1 MQPRKPPP
9 VTQDAPRPARTPLA
23 YRFAIRAALAL
34 APLAARW
41 SPKLAAGLRGRR
53 ESAAHFARWG
63 ADGRDPAR
71 PLLLVHAASAGE
83 LRQVEP
89 VLHRLRQRH
98 PDWQLVVTCFSPS
111 GLPVAA
117 ALGADLTGLLPWDTP
132 DAVATLLDQLRPTAI
147 VLTRAE
153 LWPELLGA
161 AAARGVRLV
170 LLAATV
176 PPGSHRLRWPAR
188 ALLARALGSLDAVG
202 ATTPDDAAR
211 LLALGARPGALKVTG
226 DPRAD
231 AVLERLEG
239 AAATA
244 PEPNTLVAGSTWPA
258 DEAVLLTAFRS
269 VRELH
274 PDARLLLAPHEP
286 TPAHL
291 AGLRA
296 RARAVGLG
304 EVPAFG
310 GPDSGAPV
318 RVVEGVGGLALLYGL
333 GRIAYVGGGLGG
345 SGLHSV
351 LEPAAAGVPI
361 LVGAEGRRHPDAIQL
376 NEVGAL
382 EWLPRRRTA
391 AVLEAWWATWLT
403 DPAWCRR
410 AGASARECAARGRG
424 AADRSAALVEEL
436 LGETT
441 RGGPKA
447 RP

>member
-1 MQPRKPPP
+1 MQPRKQPPA
-9 VTQDAPRPARTPLA
+9 TQGAPHPAGTPRT
-23 YRFAIRAALAL
+23 YRLAIRAAVAL

-41 SPKLAAGLRGRR
+41 SPKLAAGLEGRR
-53 ESAAHFARWG
+53 ADAARFARWG
-63 ADGRDPAR
+63 AEGRDPAH

-89 VLHRLRQRH
+89 VLRRLRQRH
-98 PDWQLVVTCFSPS
+98 PDWQLAVTCFSPS
-111 GLPVAA
+111 GRPVAE
-117 ALGADLTGLLPWDTP
+117 ALGAEVTGLLPWDTP
-132 DAVATLLDQLRPTAI
+132 AAVAALLDQLRPTAL

-153 LWPELLGA
+153 LWPELIGA
-161 AAARGVRLV
+161 AAARGIRLA

-176 PPGSHRLRWPAR
+176 APWSRRLRWPAR
-188 ALLARALGSLDAVG
+188 PLLAGALRSLDAVG
-202 ATTPDDAAR
+202 ATTPGDAER
-211 LLALGARPGALKVTG
+211 LRTLGVRPEVLQVTG

-231 AVLERLEG
+231 AVLERLERAG
-239 AAATA
+239 TVG

-274 PDARLLLAPHEP
+274 PEARLLLAPHEP
-286 TPAHL
+286 TAAHL

-296 RARAVGLG
+296 RARAAGFG

-310 GPDSGAPV
+310 TQDAGAPV
-318 RVVEGVGGLALLYGL
+318 RVVESVGGLALLYGL

-345 SGLHSV
+345 AGLHSV

-361 LVGAEGRRHPDAIQL
+361 LVGPEGRRNPDAVQL

-410 AGASARECAARGRG
+410 AGASARECVARGRG
-424 AADRSAALVEEL
+424 AADRSAALVETL
-436 LGETT
+436 LAETT
-441 RGGPKA
+441 RGGPMA